1 MERDSHDSGVTL
13 AELLAAYSLA
23 TDLGLGQPMEHLL
36 RSWRIA
42 AGLGAHVGLP
52 EREQASLLYVAML
65 SWVGCVADAPEV
77 AASFGDD
84 IAFRAD
90 SYDID
95 LAGLSGYAF
104 FLGHTGAGGSL
115 ATRGR
120 LACRRRGRGDR
131 ARDADVPHQG
141 GGAPGGPGRCCG
153 RCV

>member
-1 MERDSHDSGVTL
+1 MTL

-42 AGLGAHVGLP
+42 SRLGKHVGLP
-52 EREQASLLYVAML
+52 DDEQPALFYVAML

-90 SYDID
+90 SYDVD
-95 LAGLSGYAF
+95 LGGLSGYRF
-104 FLGHTGAGGSL
+104 FLGHAGSGASPAL
-115 ATRGR
+115 
-120 LACRRRGRGDR
+120 R
-131 ARDADVPHQG
+131 AV
-141 GGAPGGPGRCCG
+141 AP
-153 RCV
+153 VVA